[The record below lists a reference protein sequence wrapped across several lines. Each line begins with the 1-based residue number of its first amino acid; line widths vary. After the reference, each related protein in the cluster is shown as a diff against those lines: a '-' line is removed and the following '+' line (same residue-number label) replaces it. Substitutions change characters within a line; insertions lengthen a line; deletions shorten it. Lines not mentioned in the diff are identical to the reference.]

1 MMRRRL
7 GRDKLIGTGT
17 IQIPS
22 AVLRNKGL
30 LAVQLL
36 DTRGNVVGQVG
47 QVQAGGYAQRGL
59 IDVVHLRWIKIMRCN
74 CKRRVLPS
82 SAQVTIQLDVRS

>member
-22 AVLRNKGL
+22 AVLRNRGL

-47 QVQAGGYAQRGL
+47 QVQAGGLCTARL
-59 IDVVHLRWIKIMRCN
+59 N
-74 CKRRVLPS
+74 
-82 SAQVTIQLDVRS
+82 

>member
-7 GRDKLIGTGT
+7 RRDKLIGTGT

-22 AVLRNKGL
+22 AVVRNRGL

-36 DTRGNVVGQVG
+36 DKEGNPAG
-47 QVQAGGYAQRGL
+47 QVQAGGLCTAR
-59 IDVVHLRWIKIMRCN
+59 
-74 CKRRVLPS
+74 
-82 SAQVTIQLDVRS
+82 LD